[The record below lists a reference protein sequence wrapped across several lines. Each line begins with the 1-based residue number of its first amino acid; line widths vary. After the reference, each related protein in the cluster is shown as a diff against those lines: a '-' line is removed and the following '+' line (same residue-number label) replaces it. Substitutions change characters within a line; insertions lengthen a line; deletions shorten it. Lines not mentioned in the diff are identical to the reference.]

1 MADDWEAWDDDA
13 APAVPPTAGAAR
25 LAALKQPD
33 ASAFAGED
41 EGGDEPA
48 DWEADA
54 AAGAARAAAAAA
66 KPAVNKYAAKDA
78 AAARAA
84 ALAAAIDAG
93 PLDDP
98 AAEKARR
105 QAAVEAADL
114 AAAFELFGTG
124 PAAPPPATAKEAE
137 EYGKSL
143 ALKYVVPLSAA
154 PHLKT
159 VLKAFLRAALASA
172 DAALAKDIEST
183 AAGVRAERVKAEAA
197 SAKAAAARGKKS
209 KLNVGRSGGTAGLDD
224 YQYSDGGGDDYDFM

>member
-48 DWEADA
+48 DWEAD
-54 AAGAARAAAAAA
+54 
-66 KPAVNKYAAKDA
+66 
-78 AAARAA
+78 AA

-197 SAKAAAARGKKS
+197 AAKAAAARGKKT

-224 YQYSDGGGDDYDFM
+224 YQYSDDGGDDYDFM